1 MCYASTLKLLVGFLL
16 LIFIGFI
23 FLQLIPAM
31 IVKAGLQEYTNRKLI
46 VSFSDPEGDD
56 NGAGGL
62 KYPTHRVF
70 QPGVFDLLRLEVY
83 VDEYNVYFKVVFKN
97 LGGNP
102 WNGSN
107 GFCLQHIQIYILTT
121 SQITPN
127 NTAPG
132 VTMHVYPGWHYL
144 IVGVGGWNNTY
155 EQGPWPS
162 GSNPAIYSATGELIA
177 TKGVLFDVYAIPG
190 EDAVEFKVS
199 QTILVDVENILNWK
213 FQVVIAGHDG
223 LTSRDKIREVYP
235 GEPSEWFFGG
245 ADPVASTLG
254 VQPKVVDLLAPTPR
268 DQYSMLSSYDL
279 VNVRP
284 AVVYMAGYVLIP
296 PLRTAPTI
304 FTTTTIIK
312 SFTVTVTK
320 TTGILTYTTIPTS
333 VIETREVTTTKTLII
348 SKGEIETTTMTVK
361 IPDYTTTKIIGVVS
375 VVTIALLLIMLLRI
389 KHSVE

>member
-1 MCYASTLKLLVGFLL
+1 
-16 LIFIGFI
+16 
-23 FLQLIPAM
+23 
-31 IVKAGLQEYTNRKLI
+31 
-46 VSFSDPEGDD
+46 
-56 NGAGGL
+56 
-62 KYPTHRVF
+62 
-70 QPGVFDLLRLEVY
+70 VFDLLRLEVY

-132 VTMHVYPGWHYL
+132 VNMHVYPGWHYL

-155 EQGPWPS
+155 EQGPWPV

-199 QTILVDVENILNWK
+199 KTILVDVENILNWK

-235 GEPSEWFFGG
+235 GEPSKWFFGG

-304 FTTTTIIK
+304 FTTTIIK